1 MDMAAVD
8 MSNSDSDSDSDSE
21 SKAGSK
27 RARKRHVQQALFRH
41 GGKRR
46 GAGRKP
52 RGPRSSAAHKTRPEV
67 EAKNVLHVVLRA
79 APEVGNLR
87 QREIY
92 KAIRAASRT
101 VAQREEF
108 RIVHLSI
115 QRTHVHL
122 LVEAED
128 KLALARGMQGFQIS
142 AARHI
147 NTALR
152 TDPYRRRRGPVFA
165 DRYHL
170 VVITSPTQ
178 ARHVLAYVLGNWR
191 KHREDQHGLPATWLI
206 DPYSSACSF
215 PGWKELRQGGVT
227 WTLPPTYEPLV
238 VSSPRSWL
246 LTEGWKRAGAISIH
260 EVPSSACHG
269 VRQVR
274 RPQRVTTRRAPG

>member
-1 MDMAAVD
+1 MAAA
-8 MSNSDSDSDSDSE
+8 ST
-21 SKAGSK
+21 SKTGSK
-27 RARKRHVQQALFRH
+27 RARKRHIQQALFRH

-52 RGPRSSAAHKTRPEV
+52 RGPRSSEPHKTRPEV
-67 EAKNVLHVVLRA
+67 ETKNVLHVVLRA
-79 APEVGNLR
+79 VPEVGNLR

-92 KAIRAASRT
+92 QAIRAASRT
-101 VAQREEF
+101 TARRDRF

-152 TDPYRRRRGPVFA
+152 TDPYRRRRGPVFT

-191 KHREDQHGLPATWLI
+191 KHREDQRGLPATWLI
-206 DPYSSACSF
+206 DPFSSACSF
-215 PGWKELRQGGVT
+215 PGWKELQAT
-227 WTLPPTYEPLV
+227 KLPWQLPPTYEPLV
-238 VSSPRSWL
+238 VSPPRSWL
-246 LTEGWKRAGAISIH
+246 LREGWKLGGAISVRA
-260 EVPSSACHG
+260 VPS
-269 VRQVR
+269 
-274 RPQRVTTRRAPG
+274 RAR